1 MCEAYP
7 TGALYPG
14 VDSANTTTRRPKRTN
29 VMSPQRSSFRPSI
42 SPLPKRIAFVLPGRI
57 TLSEHL
63 PAEVIDVT
71 TSVAR
76 RSKYL
81 HKVIQQH
88 AITNSTDSQIRLPN
102 IDSIGFR
109 MYIDWLKSGDIQLGT
124 TSIMSKGGLLLRDSF
139 DYIFAHI
146 TGSQLEDSD
155 FQDFVIDTMTRL
167 LDASQT
173 PQLKVL
179 ERVFLEEDASNILK
193 QFVVDMMFAVERRM
207 LAKMRGVVDNPE
219 NKAQSDAGCKYHVHA
234 KGECYRNNTNSGYGR
249 TANIS
254 ESAHQEYDLRN
265 INGLG
270 SQSRWSSSSTSLDSE
285 SSTRAAFYSMTDK
298 QYFGSEE
305 WPREVHGLS
314 RNERTSQLRTDK
326 PLPTVPP
333 LTPGTSPTP
342 ASPLDSLQI
351 PPHLL
356 SDRSYH
362 ESLNKEFIHEC
373 LSRLP
378 PGKLPNR
385 RLGDLPESQKAV
397 IPSLVLECMER
408 YQNAALDNAPSYS
421 SCSPDRSSSNPP
433 RTLIPI
439 PEQERLP
446 LPCLEPSQPD
456 AHGHWQKSFGLLP
469 NPWQTQ
475 VEQYHNVIELDASKD
490 GCPTTAHR
498 PFIPPPIHVLQDFP
512 PYLIKRKPAPPRGSD
527 WLEQYDCINAMMGK
541 DIPVISAKRNKE
553 SRSKE
558 MLRSDTVK
566 RV

>member
-1 MCEAYP
+1 M
-7 TGALYPG
+7 
-14 VDSANTTTRRPKRTN
+14 
-29 VMSPQRSSFRPSI
+29 

-63 PAEVIDVT
+63 PTEVINVT

-81 HKVIQQH
+81 QKVIQQH
-88 AITNSTDSQIRLPN
+88 VITNSTDSQIRLPN
-102 IDSIGFR
+102 IDCIGFR
-109 MYIDWLKSGDIQLGT
+109 MYIDWLKSGDIQFGT
-124 TSIMSKGGLLLRDSF
+124 TSTMSKGGLLLRDSF

-146 TGSQLEDSD
+146 TGSQLEDSV

-173 PQLKVL
+173 PELKVL
-179 ERVFLEEDASNILK
+179 ERVFLEKDASNILK

-254 ESAHQEYDLRN
+254 ESAHQEYNLRN

-373 LSRLP
+373 FSRLP

-433 RTLIPI
+433 RTLIPL
-439 PEQERLP
+439 PEQERFP

-456 AHGHWQKSFGLLP
+456 AHGHWQKSFDLLP
-469 NPWQTQ
+469 KPWQTH
-475 VEQYHNVIELDASKD
+475 VEQYQNVIELDASKD

-498 PFIPPPIHVLQDFP
+498 PFIPPPVHVLQDFP
-512 PYLIKRKPAPPRGSD
+512 PYLIKRKPTPPRGSD

-541 DIPVISAKRNKE
+541 DIPVISAKRTKE